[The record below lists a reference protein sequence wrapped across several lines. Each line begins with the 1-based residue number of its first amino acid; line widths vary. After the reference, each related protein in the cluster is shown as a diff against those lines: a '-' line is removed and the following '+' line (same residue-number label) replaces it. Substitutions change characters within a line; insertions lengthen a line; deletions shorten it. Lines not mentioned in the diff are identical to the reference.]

1 MFLCDKYYAFWGN
14 HCGEARRELMQDF
27 PQNPI
32 FQILKCIIYHVL
44 TNVKAKLLAWD
55 HNTDSDYRF
64 SMTLIQRI
72 IFIHNEFEQICGGDR
87 SKVDTNIRK

>member
-1 MFLCDKYYAFWGN
+1 MFWGN
-14 HCGEARRELMQDF
+14 HYGEARRELMQDF

-44 TNVKAKLLAWD
+44 TNVEAKLLAWD
-55 HNTDSDYRF
+55 HNTDSEYRL
-64 SMTLIQRI
+64 SMTVIQRI

>member
-1 MFLCDKYYAFWGN
+1 
-14 HCGEARRELMQDF
+14 MQDF

-55 HNTDSDYRF
+55 HNTDSDYRLF
-64 SMTLIQRI
+64 MTLIQRI
-72 IFIHNEFEQICGGDR
+72 IFIHNEFEQICGGEIQ
-87 SKVDTNIRK
+87 KVDAYFWKQCSKEIGFPIKEDDVKQKGLK